1 MEDMHRR
8 TTVLLRPE
16 EDQALRAASRAEGR
30 SQSELIRRGIVPKR
44 TSPDPEARQP
54 KSRRNHAF
62 ALHRSN
68 SYYHE
73 IIVDLGY
80 YAPLR

>member
-30 SQSELIRRGIVPKR
+30 SQSELIRRGIAIVTAPYRGTRKPR
-44 TSPDPEARQP
+44 VGWL
-54 KSRRNHAF
+54 KLSRR
-62 ALHRSN
+62 
-68 SYYHE
+68 E
-73 IIVDLGY
+73 IAAILRDTLGDPD
-80 YAPLR
+80 A